1 MATQLMTTTTTSVAT
16 TVDVENKSMS
26 STTTV
31 ATKNCNNNNDCIATQ
46 VALELKALA
55 IKQAKTSENEKLA
68 QPIPSSPRPL
78 PEEYAPFF
86 IKADD
91 G

>member
-31 ATKNCNNNNDCIATQ
+31 ATKNCNNNDCIATQ
-46 VALELKALA
+46 VAFELKALA
-55 IKQAKTSENEKLA
+55 IKQAKTCENEKLA

-86 IKADD
+86 IKVDD
-91 G
+91 V